1 VLAIKSFPAWALV
14 CKPEDA
20 FGTCRVNPSLEF
32 HASVISVGPYSR
44 AVIAPPL
51 RLDNTSDEPMNANIA
66 KSVIANAA
74 LNTVNTHRDREVSNG
89 VEPASSSVAAVLA
102 LTSPPSPRLA
112 LAPIKGSRSVATI
125 ARRRARV
132 MWIAATRGG
141 SVRFG
146 SVRFG
151 SVRFARH
158 HPVGRRVCPR
168 AGPLALV
175 RRS

>member
-1 VLAIKSFPAWALV
+1 VLTIKSFAPWALP
-14 CKPEDA
+14 CKPD
-20 FGTCRVNPSLEF
+20 FGARRVNPSLEF

-132 MWIAATRGG
+132 SWMNYRDARW
-141 SVRFG
+141 FG
-146 SVRFG
+146 RPRCG
-151 SVRFARH
+151 I
-158 HPVGRRVCPR
+158 PV
-168 AGPLALV
+168 
-175 RRS
+175 

>member
-1 VLAIKSFPAWALV
+1 
-14 CKPEDA
+14 
-20 FGTCRVNPSLEF
+20 
-32 HASVISVGPYSR
+32 
-44 AVIAPPL
+44 
-51 RLDNTSDEPMNANIA
+51 MNANIA

-141 SVRFG
+141 SVRFV
-146 SVRFG
+146 SFRFVSPVTSEDSCVRNNGRCSSFVVFKYDG
-151 SVRFARH
+151 KVAVKPLDGLSACSSPNWTTASPR
-158 HPVGRRVCPR
+158 PPNGYRRVAR
-168 AGPLALV
+168 E
-175 RRS
+175 R